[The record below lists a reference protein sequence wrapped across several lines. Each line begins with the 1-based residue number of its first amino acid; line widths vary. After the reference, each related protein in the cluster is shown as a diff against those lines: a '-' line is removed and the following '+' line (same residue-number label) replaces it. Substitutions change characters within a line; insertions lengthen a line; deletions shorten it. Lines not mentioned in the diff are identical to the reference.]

1 MSTTLF
7 PVVQPEAVQTGTAL
21 PLCREVKWDYDR
33 NGPVFRNGEPER
45 VEGAEA
51 VRVWAWLALHTT
63 RFRHEIY
70 SRAYGTELENLM
82 GQPYTEALKQSEAQ
96 RYVREALEINPY
108 ISAVEDV
115 GVDFDDGRLS
125 ISCTVRTIYGTSEV
139 RLHV

>member
-1 MSTTLF
+1 MGL
-7 PVVQPEAVQTGTAL
+7 
-21 PLCREVKWDYDR
+21 R
-33 NGPVFRNGEPER
+33 PER
-45 VEGAEA
+45 A
-51 VRVWAWLALHTT
+51 RVPERRTGDGGGRGGGTGVGLHTT

-70 SRAYGTELENLM
+70 SRAYGTELENLI

-125 ISCTVRTIYGTSEV
+125 ISCTVRTIYGEV
-139 RLHV
+139 RL

>member
-21 PLCREVKWDYDR
+21 PLCREVKWDYDGNR
-33 NGPVFRNGEPER
+33 PVFRNGEPET

-82 GQPYTEALKQSEAQ
+82 G
-96 RYVREALEINPY
+96 
-108 ISAVEDV
+108 
-115 GVDFDDGRLS
+115 
-125 ISCTVRTIYGTSEV
+125 
-139 RLHV
+139 

>member
-1 MSTTLF
+1 MTNLF

-33 NGPVFRNGEPER
+33 NGPVFRNGEPET

-63 RFRHEIY
+63 RFR
-70 SRAYGTELENLM
+70 
-82 GQPYTEALKQSEAQ
+82 QPYTEALKQSEAQ

-125 ISCTVRTIYGTSEV
+125 ISCTVRTIYGEV
-139 RLHV
+139 RL